1 MNCNVDLTRV
11 KAPLLFE
18 ASKEISWSNPKL
30 YIKDNLRTLFLQA
43 VIKRGKR

>member
-30 YIKDNLRTLFLQA
+30 YIKDDLGRWSLQA